1 MTNRVEKFANFLRDH
16 GYNGVQAFNTR
27 NINGNKLAILYHE
40 DGIYA
45 EHCTGGDYL
54 EIFGLTEDEF
64 FEIVPEGAGEC
75 VDI

>member
-1 MTNRVEKFANFLRDH
+1 MTERVEKFANFLRDH
-16 GYNGVQAFNTR
+16 NYNGVQAFNTR
-27 NINGNKLAILYHE
+27 NIVGDKLALLYNE

-45 EHCTGGDYL
+45 EYCPGGDYL

-64 FEIVPEGAGEC
+64 PEIVPEGVGEC